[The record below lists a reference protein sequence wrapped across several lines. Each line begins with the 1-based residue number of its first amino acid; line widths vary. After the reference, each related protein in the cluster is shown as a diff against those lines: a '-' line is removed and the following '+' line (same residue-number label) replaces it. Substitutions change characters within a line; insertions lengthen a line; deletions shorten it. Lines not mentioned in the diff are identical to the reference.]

1 MRYWPPPGAAPVP
14 YRAGDVVA
22 AARRLRVRL
31 GHRRHRGLLAG
42 LVALGLTVGTLGSM
56 LAYAAL
62 TLPSLDGLA
71 RATQTLRIL
80 DRNGTLV
87 AEIDD
92 EAHSHRSVALAQISP
107 IMQQATISVE
117 DRNFY
122 EEGAF
127 DIARVVKALFVDVI
141 AGRPEQG
148 ASTITQQLAKL
159 AFLQPDKSPMRKLRE
174 ALLAERLQERYT
186 KAQILEM
193 YLNLV
198 YYGHGAYGVE
208 NASEVYF
215 GEHASQL
222 DLREAS
228 LLAGLPQAPSQDDP
242 FEDAPAAFAR
252 QHIVLDSLVQTNR
265 VSRADADAVDPV
277 VGGSSPTSEQRSL
290 QGHNQSVILG
300 ELRNGTPISHGLA
313 PHFVEYVRDE
323 LRRRFAGSSD
333 ALQGNLVVSTTLDL
347 SLQQSAEAAVSSG
360 LGQLGSHGA
369 NNAALLMLDAST
381 GAILAM
387 VGSANFDDQSIGGQF
402 NVVTGERRPGS
413 SFKPY
418 VYAEAFAEHR
428 LSADSVLD
436 DTADESARLGGV
448 HDFDGQFL
456 GPIAAADALVLSRN
470 VPAEQAMVIAGV
482 PQVIGLAHSLGI
494 GSDLAE
500 NASTAIGTSAV
511 RMIDHAAAYAA
522 LANGGRRVTPW
533 AITRVVGSEGEPVAG
548 ADPGAPEQVLPSAVT
563 CTVTRIL
570 GGYPAQWGLPFNRPT
585 AGKSGTTDGFVD
597 AWYMAYTPQYVVAT
611 WAGHTDG
618 TSPAEVGMDGVFGT
632 MVGRSIAVPFVNSLP
647 DTSVVRTARHEGKHH
662 GGGTSAPPIGAP
674 SGCSEGDG
682 QGDGSGAGDT
692 VPGVGPRGGEGGG
705 GD

>member
-1 MRYWPPPGAAPVP
+1 MRCWHPPGTVPVP
-14 YRAGDVVA
+14 DRAAEVVA
-22 AARRLRVRL
+22 AARRLRARL
-31 GHRRHRGLLAG
+31 GHRRHRGLVAVLAG
-42 LVALGLTVGTLGSM
+42 LALTVGTFTSM
-56 LAYAAL
+56 VAYAAL

-80 DRNGTLV
+80 DRNGMLV

-92 EAHSHRSVALAQISP
+92 QARSRRSVALAQISP

-127 DIARVVKALFVDVI
+127 DVARVVKAAFVDVI

-159 AFLQPDKSPMRKLRE
+159 AFLQPDKSPIRKLRE
-174 ALLAERLQERYT
+174 ALLAERIQQRYA

-215 GEHASQL
+215 GRHASEL
-222 DLREAS
+222 DLREAT

-242 FEDAPAAFAR
+242 FEDAASAFAR
-252 QHIVLDSLVQTNR
+252 QHVVLDSLVDTNHL
-265 VSRADADAVDPV
+265 SRADADAVDPL
-277 VGGSSPTSEQRSL
+277 VGGSSPTPEHHSL
-290 QGHNQSVILG
+290 QQRNQSAILG
-300 ELRNGTPISHGLA
+300 ELRHGTPLSHGLA
-313 PHFVEYVRDE
+313 PHFVEYVREE
-323 LRRRFAGSSD
+323 LRRRFGADLG
-333 ALQGNLVVSTTLDL
+333 ALHGNLVVSTTLDL
-347 SLQQSAEAAVSSG
+347 SLQRSAEAAVSSG
-360 LGQLGSHGA
+360 LAQLGPHGA

-387 VGSANFDDQSIGGQF
+387 VGSANFDDPSIGGQF
-402 NVVTGERRPGS
+402 DVVTGERRPGS

-418 VYAEAFAEHR
+418 VYAEAFAERR
-428 LSADSVLD
+428 LSADSLLD

-448 HDFDGQFL
+448 QDFDGQFL
-456 GPIAAADALVLSRN
+456 GPISANDALVLSRN

-494 GSDLAE
+494 RSDLAE
-500 NASTAIGTSAV
+500 NATTAIGTSAV

-522 LANGGRRVTPW
+522 LANGGNRVTPW
-533 AITRVVGSEGEPVAG
+533 AITRVVGGGGDMAG
-548 ADPGAPEQVLPSAVT
+548 DGPSGAADQVLPSAVA

-570 GGYPAQWGLPFNRPT
+570 QGYPAQWGLAFDRPT

-618 TSPAEVGMDGVFGT
+618 TSPAEVGMNGVYGT
-632 MVGRSIAVPFVNSLP
+632 MVGSSIAVPFVNSLP
-647 DTSVVRTARHEGKHH
+647 DTSVVPIARHEGKHH
-662 GGGTSAPPIGAP
+662 GGGVSAPSAGAP
-674 SGCSEGDG
+674 SVCSRSDG
-682 QGDGSGAGDT
+682 QGDGG
-692 VPGVGPRGGEGGG
+692 GPQGGSDGGG
-705 GD
+705 N